1 MHAGKKIRA
10 IRESE
15 GLTRE
20 EFSGLLDI
28 PIGTM
33 RRYETGRIENIGGEV
48 LFKITNHPRF
58 KKYTM
63 WLMTGDTNEY
73 YGQVSPALSPDGQE
87 TILKVRS
94 KLKTG

>member
-63 WLMTGDTNEY
+63 WLMTGDTNED